1 MTANL
6 SRVVFEG
13 MSASDDV
20 DDAARDVRISV
31 HAHKYP
37 RIRLQLTRT
46 CLRRHVTRHAA
57 QNDLK
62 SSPIVSLVM
71 LVFVVNAR
79 LDQNCS
85 LLNVGLYFAKLLAV
99 SIYYRLFLQQRGLCI
114 CVLVC
119 FRSYLV
125 GFCFLLV
132 LLFAYSQVFVT

>member
-31 HAHKYP
+31 HAHKYA

-46 CLRRHVTRHAA
+46 CLRRHVTQHAA

-62 SSPIVSLVM
+62 SSPIVSLV
-71 LVFVVNAR
+71 FVVNAS
-79 LDQNCS
+79 LD
-85 LLNVGLYFAKLLAV
+85 KTAV
-99 SIYYRLFLQQRGLCI
+99 C
-114 CVLVC
+114 
-119 FRSYLV
+119 
-125 GFCFLLV
+125 
-132 LLFAYSQVFVT
+132 